1 MENINDYD
9 LTWSEYNVRAY
20 EDIPIEETDNDSLT
34 AQLKLGNDTIEDVFN
49 DEVKPVLN
57 RHTALTRFDQ
67 DLKDAGVEEDKEA
80 SADVIKNNVN
90 SEIVTR

>member
-34 AQLKLGNDTIEDVFN
+34 AQLKLGNDTIEDVYN
-49 DEVKPVLN
+49 DEVKPV
-57 RHTALTRFDQ
+57 
-67 DLKDAGVEEDKEA
+67 
-80 SADVIKNNVN
+80 
-90 SEIVTR
+90 